1 MHTSTRFSFL
11 NTLTQAKGCWGE
23 GEEGGE
29 EAQKNTGEGSADG
42 RRVTTLSREYSR
54 TFFLNLKAVN

>member
-54 TFFLNLKAVN
+54 TFF